1 MTSARGRAEERP
13 ERANC
18 LVGPRRRFRGRS
30 RPFGLVNKQS
40 RLSRSASFDR
50 NCLRRRATPS
60 SPVPSTPRW
69 LGPDR
74 ASLCIS
80 SPQCAPDIASEW
92 GGLGGLEGVS
102 AAEPTDQNAGGRA
115 KSPALVR
122 WLLPRVV
129 FARGR
134 GWRSGGAV
142 DSPGGVEGP
151 RRACPRALLVRRA
164 RGPRRRWPVDFLPCF
179 YCGREPRFM
188 FTVCPYLWPGIF

>member
-92 GGLGGLEGVS
+92 GGWRGSALQNRPIRMR
-102 AAEPTDQNAGGRA
+102 AAERSPRRSYVGFRALCLREDEAGGQA
-115 KSPALVR
+115 
-122 WLLPRVV
+122 
-129 FARGR
+129 
-134 GWRSGGAV
+134 GAV
-142 DSPGGVEGP
+142 DSPGGGVEGP

>member
-60 SPVPSTPRW
+60 SPVHSTPRW

-92 GGLGGLEGVS
+92 GGLEGGQRCRTDRSECGRQSEVPGARTLASSARCVCARTRLEVRQGLLIHLAESRARVVPVRGPSSSGVL
-102 AAEPTDQNAGGRA
+102 AGPGGGGR
-115 KSPALVR
+115 
-122 WLLPRVV
+122 
-129 FARGR
+129 
-134 GWRSGGAV
+134 
-142 DSPGGVEGP
+142 
-151 RRACPRALLVRRA
+151 
-164 RGPRRRWPVDFLPCF
+164 
-179 YCGREPRFM
+179 
-188 FTVCPYLWPGIF
+188 